1 MHYTN
6 FSAKGITANL
16 EAEKNKPYR
25 AHFPNVS
32 EITLAIPTKQLIL

>member
-25 AHFPNVS
+25 VHFPNIS
-32 EITLAIPTKQLIL
+32 EITFEIPTYQLIL

>member
-1 MHYTN
+1 MHHTN

-32 EITLAIPTKQLIL
+32 EITFAIPTNQLIL